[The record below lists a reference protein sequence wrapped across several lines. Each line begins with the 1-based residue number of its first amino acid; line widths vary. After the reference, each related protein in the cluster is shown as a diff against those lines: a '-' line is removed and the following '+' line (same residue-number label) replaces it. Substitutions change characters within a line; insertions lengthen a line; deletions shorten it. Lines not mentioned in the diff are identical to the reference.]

1 MSLKSSYCSYQLLL
15 FCLLALRLVPSG
27 TGNSVLSLPVLHFW
41 LVFTAKAFFCWRCTF
56 RFNSRVSPEDV
67 PRHLELASVSIS
79 KFRLHVS
86 HRMRRLKPHTLG
98 VAVSLNFRRDT
109 IMYSEEISREACEI
123 LARKERCCPV
133 LGCTSSPD
141 EKLAPF
147 DTSSSKVPLAAT
159 LKFLMH
165 SLTYIISF
173 VKTSSL

>member
-109 IMYSEEISREACEI
+109 IMYSEEISREAWEGTRQGIRVWSRLKTQCDI
-123 LARKERCCPV
+123 PGHFLLLVQARRRD
-133 LGCTSSPD
+133 SSV
-141 EKLAPF
+141 
-147 DTSSSKVPLAAT
+147 SG
-159 LKFLMH
+159 
-165 SLTYIISF
+165 
-173 VKTSSL
+173 